1 VAPETDLTALP
12 KPETRPPLVRPV
24 GPKHAPAAAHGLVAL
39 RVNPWA
45 RVSVNGRDLGVTPL
59 PPLELPA
66 GVQVLTLTNPQ
77 LGVTRKVKLTVR
89 PGATTP
95 LKVDLFEP

>member
-1 VAPETDLTALP
+1 
-12 KPETRPPLVRPV
+12 
-24 GPKHAPAAAHGLVAL
+24 
-39 RVNPWA
+39 
-45 RVSVNGRDLGVTPL
+45 VSVNGRDLGVTPL

-77 LGVTRKVKLTVR
+77 LGVTRKVKVTVK